1 MYNIN
6 ERGIVMS
13 VKQVAQR
20 LNVTPQTVKIWIREH
35 KLKATITPRG
45 YKVSEN
51 QLQDYLNN
59 HKK

>member
-1 MYNIN
+1 MYNNN
-6 ERGIVMS
+6 ERGLVMS
-13 VKQVAQR
+13 VKEVAQR

-45 YKVSEN
+45 YSVSDK

>member
-1 MYNIN
+1 MYNNN
-6 ERGIVMS
+6 ERGLVMS
-13 VKQVAQR
+13 VKEVAQR

-45 YKVSEN
+45 YSVSDK

-59 HKK
+59 KK